1 MTVAEDTG
9 KLTLQRSIGGLS
21 TALSTLMSTYPL
33 VWIGWAGTDKRLTE
47 EVLRRLH
54 FPKNLIPIAIEPK
67 LFNRYYNRMSNGVLW
82 PLLHSM
88 EPPDSDQTANWKA
101 SQKVTALFAN
111 ATKATCSAGD
121 LIWIHDYHLALLPA
135 ALRGQGVTNRIGFFL
150 HTPFPT
156 PDVFA
161 MWRYHG
167 QLLRSLR
174 EADVIGFQTARDVEN
189 FHACLR
195 ATGIRL
201 RPHTIV
207 QAYPIGIDFKAYR
220 AAIKVGAVSTYLA
233 RVRRRI
239 NRKKVILS
247 VSRLDYTKGIIE
259 QLRAVERVLANSN
272 PKKLLYRLIVAPSRE
287 AIDEYRELKLEIDRT
302 VNEINSRFMQSH
314 GVTPIDFEY
323 RSHGFEELNAWYR
336 AADILLVTPLIDGMN
351 LVVKEYVAA
360 RGNYRGIVV
369 LSKTAGAAAQLHS
382 AVQVDPSNISD
393 IRCGITDALEMPLHE
408 RKRRWQALRNN
419 VKQED
424 IFWWSKRFLRDLA
437 GTTVRQAP
445 RIRRRRPKL
454 LP

>member
-1 MTVAEDTG
+1 
-9 KLTLQRSIGGLS
+9 
-21 TALSTLMSTYPL
+21 
-33 VWIGWAGTDKRLTE
+33 
-47 EVLRRLH
+47 
-54 FPKNLIPIAIEPK
+54 
-67 LFNRYYNRMSNGVLW
+67 
-82 PLLHSM
+82 
-88 EPPDSDQTANWKA
+88 
-101 SQKVTALFAN
+101 
-111 ATKATCSAGD
+111 
-121 LIWIHDYHLALLPA
+121 
-135 ALRGQGVTNRIGFFL
+135 
-150 HTPFPT
+150 
-156 PDVFA
+156 
-161 MWRYHG
+161 
-167 QLLRSLR
+167 
-174 EADVIGFQTARDVEN
+174 
-189 FHACLR
+189 
-195 ATGIRL
+195 
-201 RPHTIV
+201 V

-259 QLRAVERVLANSN
+259 QLRAVERVLADSN

-287 AIDEYRELKLEIDRT
+287 VIDEYRELKLEIDRT
-302 VNEINSRFMQSH
+302 VDEINSRFMQSH
-314 GVTPIDFEY
+314 GVAPIDFEY

-336 AADILLVTPLIDGMN
+336 AVDILLVTPLIDGMN

-382 AVQVDPSNISD
+382 AIQVDPSNISD

-424 IFWWSKRFLRDLA
+424 IFWWSERFLRDLA
-437 GTTVRQAP
+437 GTTVRQVP